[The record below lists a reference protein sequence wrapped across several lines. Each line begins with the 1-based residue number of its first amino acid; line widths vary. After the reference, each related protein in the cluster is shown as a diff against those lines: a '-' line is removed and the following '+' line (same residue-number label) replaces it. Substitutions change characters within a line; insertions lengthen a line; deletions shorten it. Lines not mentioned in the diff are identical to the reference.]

1 MGPLLSLS
9 PLAVLSLMDRWHPI
23 VYWAKVQC
31 LIGHSS
37 GNWASVYAWPSLNL
51 PPKKRRRGRRQEEK
65 EREEGYMR
73 TASQYRFLQKKKR
86 KKKTCNEIFGLL
98 LWPLCPWCV
107 HFCVCVFVCC
117 NGWALSPPP
126 FPFSPPSNR
135 VNCDSPHHI
144 YSPKHEHINTKYTHA
159 SGLEVNSWW
168 WDPISSEP
176 ISNEG

>member
-65 EREEGYMR
+65 EREEGCMR
-73 TASQYRFLQKKKR
+73 TASQYRYR
-86 KKKTCNEIFGLL
+86 KKKLKKRHAMKFLAFCFDLSAPGVYISVCAS
-98 LWPLCPWCV
+98 LCVAMVEP
-107 HFCVCVFVCC
+107 
-117 NGWALSPPP
+117 SPPPP

-159 SGLEVNSWW
+159 SGVEVNSWW